1 MRAPDPLDGLI
12 RLIRSHIRIERKT
25 RFKTIQVDVVPTIAR
40 DHHMRVLPTLSLPGF
55 GTSVRTVPVRHA
67 APSSFLAYYPV
78 TQPVPGTSLSPSIR
92 SRIAANN
99 LRGTATSA
107 IWNVTAQHWRN
118 SGHVAMVEPT
128 SERNEEGGIA
138 V

>member
-1 MRAPDPLDGLI
+1 
-12 RLIRSHIRIERKT
+12 
-25 RFKTIQVDVVPTIAR
+25 
-40 DHHMRVLPTLSLPGF
+40 MRVLPALPLPRF

-78 TQPVPGTSLSPSIR
+78 TQPVPTDESQPIDPFQDRCEQPPRQRPPRPSGTSRLNTGGIV
-92 SRIAANN
+92 
-99 LRGTATSA
+99 A
-107 IWNVTAQHWRN
+107 I
-118 SGHVAMVEPT
+118 VAMVEPT